1 MKPTTRVS
9 HSFIRNWRSVAFVL
23 VLIVGLTPSIVD
35 AQQRDW
41 AWFSAMTASDGWFI
55 VRGKATVTFS
65 GESFSAQLYDDGG
78 DLRFTVNG
86 KVTNDKV
93 DATAVR
99 QSSDEPPQRLTGSR
113 QRVGRADGP
122 GGRDAILMTQPNRP
136 VGLVIGLSREFE

>member
-1 MKPTTRVS
+1 MKPTTHFS
-9 HSFIRNWRSVAFVL
+9 HFFIRNWRSLAFAL
-23 VLIVGLTPSIVD
+23 VLIVGLTPSILD

-41 AWFSAMTASDGWFI
+41 AWFSAVSASDGWFI
-55 VRGKATVTFS
+55 VRGKATVSFS
-65 GESFSAQLYDDGG
+65 GQSFSAQLYDDDG
-78 DLRFTVNG
+78 DLRFTVSG

-113 QRVGRADGP
+113 QRVRRADGP

-136 VGLVIGLSREFE
+136 VGLVIGLSRDFE